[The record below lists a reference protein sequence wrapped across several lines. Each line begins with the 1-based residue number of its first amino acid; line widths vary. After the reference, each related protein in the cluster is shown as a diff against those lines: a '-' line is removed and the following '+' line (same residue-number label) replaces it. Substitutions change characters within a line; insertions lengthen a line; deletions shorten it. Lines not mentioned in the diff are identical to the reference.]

1 MPSDLKLTYDL
12 YVAASPDRVW
22 DALTNGTLTEQ
33 YFYGTRVRSSF
44 ELGAEIAYTARDTK
58 MVEGKVMAVER
69 GHKLVIS
76 QRALWDPRLAADPTS
91 QVSWELSPMGAATKI
106 TLVHDGFDRE
116 TETFKQSAAGWPV
129 ILSSM
134 KTLIETG
141 KPLAL
146 PES

>member
-1 MPSDLKLTYDL
+1 MPSALKLTYDL

-33 YFYGTRVRSSF
+33 YFYGTRVKSSF
-44 ELGAEIAYTARDTK
+44 ERGAEITYTARDTK
-58 MVEGKVMAVER
+58 MIEGEVMAVDS

-76 QRALWDPRLAADPTS
+76 QRALWDPRVAEDPAS
-91 QVSWELSPMGAATKI
+91 QVRWELSAMGAATKI

-129 ILSSM
+129 VLSSM

-141 KPLAL
+141 KPLT
-146 PES
+146 